1 MSTTSHTA
9 TAEGTAIT
17 IRVPL
22 ALRRRG
28 ARKLVVTP
36 SGEAWSPAPRPCI
49 DDPLLAAVVRA
60 FHWKRLL
67 DDGVHATIGD
77 LAQSEGLN
85 TSYVSHV
92 LRLTL
97 LSPALVEAILDGRQ
111 PRTLQ
116 LQPLMRY
123 LPDEWDRQ
131 VEAAGGVL

>member
-1 MSTTSHTA
+1 MSTNITPGN
-9 TAEGTAIT
+9 ENGVVT

-22 ALRRRG
+22 SLRRRG

-36 SGEAWSPAPRPCI
+36 SGEAWSPPTRSHI

-60 FHWKRLL
+60 FRWKHLL
-67 DDGVHATIGD
+67 DDGAHATIGD
-77 LAQSEGLN
+77 LARSEGMN

-116 LQPLMRY
+116 LQPLMRH
-123 LPDEWDRQ
+123 LPHEWDRQ
-131 VEAAGGVL
+131 VEVTGRIS